1 MLNTTFHATP
11 TNAPSEQSPLITVAI
26 CTHNRAA
33 LLAEAVHSVLPQLDS
48 DTELVI
54 VDNSS
59 TDDTAKLAAGFATAN
74 PRVSAFSES
83 KMGLSAARNTVLATA
98 RGEYVI
104 FLDDDATAE
113 DGWLEAYRRFFSGLP
128 SARVAGAGGA
138 VFPRYEKPP
147 PAWLNPRA
155 HLLDWGDEPRAF
167 ARRGGPWGCNFAVHR
182 RRAIELGGFN
192 AAYGRKGKSM
202 AAHEETEMF
211 QRFQRAGWEMW

>member
-1 MLNTTFHATP
+1 MPNTTLHATP

-33 LLAEAVHSVLPQLDS
+33 LMAEAVRSVLPQLDS

-59 TDDTAKLAAGFATAN
+59 TDDTAKVAAGFATAN
-74 PRVSAFSES
+74 PRVRAVLES

-128 SARVAGAGGA
+128 SARVAAAGGA

-147 PAWLNPRA
+147 PACLNPSA
-155 HLLDWGDEPRAF
+155 PLLDWGEEPRAF
-167 ARRGGPWGCNFAVHR
+167 APRGRPRASTLAVPPAR
-182 RRAIELGGFN
+182 
-192 AAYGRKGKSM
+192 
-202 AAHEETEMF
+202 
-211 QRFQRAGWEMW
+211 